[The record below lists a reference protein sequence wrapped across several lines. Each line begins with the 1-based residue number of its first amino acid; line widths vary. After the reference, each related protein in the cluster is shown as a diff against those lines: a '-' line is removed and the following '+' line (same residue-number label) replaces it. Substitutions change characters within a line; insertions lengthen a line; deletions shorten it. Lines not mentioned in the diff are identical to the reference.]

1 MSDSPH
7 TAVAAPASEAVT
19 LDINQIQQILPHRY
33 PFLLIDRI
41 TGMEPGKRVTAL
53 KSVTMNEPYFVGHF
67 PGHPVMPGV
76 LVEEAMAQAGGL
88 LIMREYEPNSKLVL
102 FTGID
107 KCKFRKQVTPGDQL
121 RIEVEVLAFRRSVG
135 RMQGAAYVGEQL
147 ACEAELS
154 CIVIDRPSNQGSR

>member
-1 MSDSPH
+1 MSDTGH
-7 TAVAAPASEAVT
+7 TAVAAAAPDAVT

-41 TGMEPGKRVTAL
+41 TALETGKRVTAI
-53 KSVTMNEPYFVGHF
+53 KSVTMNEPYFAGHF

-76 LVEEAMAQAGGL
+76 LVVEAMAQAGGL
-88 LIMREYEPNSKLVL
+88 LIMREFKTNSKLVL

-121 RIEVEVLAFRRSVG
+121 RIEVEVLAFRRNVG
-135 RMQGAAYVGEQL
+135 RMQGAAYVGDKL

-154 CIVIDRPSNQGSR
+154 CVVIDR